1 MTHETNTSALQL
13 LVSENGSF
21 LCEGKMAVHLRNKI
35 SPPSNEFSDNSQVQ
49 QKKDLKAQMM

>member
-1 MTHETNTSALQL
+1 MKPSALQL

-21 LCEGKMAVHLRNKI
+21 LCEGKMAVHLWNKI